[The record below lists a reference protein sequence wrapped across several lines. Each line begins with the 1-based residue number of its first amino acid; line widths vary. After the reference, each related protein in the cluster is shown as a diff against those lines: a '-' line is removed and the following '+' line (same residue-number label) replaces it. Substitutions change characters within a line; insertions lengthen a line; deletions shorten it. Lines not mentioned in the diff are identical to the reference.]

1 MTDVLPVVF
10 VSADED
16 LAVELVG
23 GHGKRGHVR
32 GKLKKRWEAFHTD
45 ETQSGGE

>member
-10 VSADED
+10 ISADKD

-23 GHGKRGHVR
+23 GHGERRHVWR
-32 GKLKKRWEAFHTD
+32 KLKKSGKAIHAD
-45 ETQSGGE
+45 ET